1 MSLHLQQ
8 SIDILKRTPY
18 VVESLLLHLPEHLI
32 RANEGPE
39 TWSPY
44 DVVGHFIICEKTDW
58 MPRMKIILS
67 DAREKVF
74 GPFDRFA
81 QFNED
86 QTRPLAVLVDEF
98 KKLRAQNLEE
108 VKAMHIGDEQLSM
121 TALHPA
127 LGPVTLSQLIASWTA
142 HDLGHIAQISRV
154 LAKQYKDEVGPW
166 KAYLSILGK

>member
-1 MSLHLQQ
+1 MQLDIQQ
-8 SIDILKRTPY
+8 SIDILKRTPI
-18 VVESLLLHLPEHLI
+18 VVESMLLHLPDHLI

-58 MPRMKIILS
+58 MPRMRIILS
-67 DAREKVF
+67 DAVEKVF

-86 QTRPLAVLVDEF
+86 QTRPLAVLLDEF
-98 KKLRAQNLEE
+98 KMLRTQNLEE
-108 VKAMHIGDEQLSM
+108 MQAMHIGDEQLSM

-127 LGPVTLSQLIASWTA
+127 LGSVTLSQLIASWTT

-154 LAKQYKDEVGPW
+154 LAKQYTAEVGPW